1 MESIITSKNS
11 IIKNP
16 LKILTLRARMII
28 NGINISNKIK
38 NLISESLLLHINVG
52 IPLNKNLL
60 SDINLVIT
68 IFHLF
73 IFKGLEMLKA
83 IEFNIKENE

>member
-60 SDINLVIT
+60 SDINLVIQLFS
-68 IFHLF
+68 IFLF
-73 IFKGLEMLKA
+73 LRDLKC
-83 IEFNIKENE
+83 